1 MSGNTEKKV
10 GSDFEEVKRSEALEE
25 QIRKDAE
32 FAKYMEDVDDIG

>member
-10 GSDFEEVKRSEALEE
+10 GDDFEKVKKSEALEE

-32 FAKYMEDVDDIG
+32 FAKYMEDVDDVG